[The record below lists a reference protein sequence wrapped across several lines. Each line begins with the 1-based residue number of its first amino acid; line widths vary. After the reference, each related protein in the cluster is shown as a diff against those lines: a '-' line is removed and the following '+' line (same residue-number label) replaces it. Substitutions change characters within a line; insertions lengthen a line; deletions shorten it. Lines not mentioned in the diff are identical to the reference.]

1 MKWALAPE
9 GRRLFGENFAQSS
22 QRGAQGCRGDGSGAF
37 YQTDLVNS
45 SNLIEQD
52 EPLLAAMPY
61 GNTEGRR
68 MAPGGHRCDQRRAQI
83 IVHLRRRDHHA
94 GASFLNL
101 AAHGGVEINRSEEHT
116 SELQSLR

>member
-61 GNTEGRR
+61 GNTEGRG
-68 MAPGGHRCDQRRAQI
+68 MAPGRHGRDHRGAQI

-94 GASFLNL
+94 GTSPMNL
-101 AAHGGVEINRSEEHT
+101 AADGGVEIHQPDLTALHHVS
-116 SELQSLR
+116 SA